1 MNMGRKR
8 LLAIL
13 VALLGGVGSLAVG
26 VARLR
31 QLWAWNTVKPEML
44 NRLVGE
50 TVGLLL
56 FGGVL
61 IIGCLVYGI
70 GSIKK

>member
-13 VALLGGVGSLAVG
+13 VALLGGVGSLTVG
-26 VARLR
+26 VERLR

-56 FGGVL
+56 FGCAL
-61 IIGCLVYGI
+61 IVGCLVYGI
-70 GSIKK
+70 GSIEK